1 MINKFNLALIAGL
14 AGAVAT
20 GQTAVAADV
29 EAGAKLFKRCSTCHS
44 VEEGKR
50 KVGPSLYGV
59 YGRAAGA
66 LEGFRYSPAMTAYGA
81 GGAVWDDATLDAFIA
96 NPRTALPKT
105 RMASPPMKSAEDRAN
120 VIAYLKTVSGE

>member
-1 MINKFNLALIAGL
+1 MFNKFGFVLIAGL

-20 GQTAVAADV
+20 GQAALAGDAA
-29 EAGAKLFKRCSTCHS
+29 AGAKLFKRCSTCHAI
-44 VEEGKR
+44 EEGKR
-50 KVGPSLYGV
+50 KVGPSLYGIF
-59 YGRAAGA
+59 GRAAGS

-105 RMASPPMKSAEDRAN
+105 RMASPPMKKAEDRAN
-120 VIAYLKTVSGE
+120 VIAYLKSISGE